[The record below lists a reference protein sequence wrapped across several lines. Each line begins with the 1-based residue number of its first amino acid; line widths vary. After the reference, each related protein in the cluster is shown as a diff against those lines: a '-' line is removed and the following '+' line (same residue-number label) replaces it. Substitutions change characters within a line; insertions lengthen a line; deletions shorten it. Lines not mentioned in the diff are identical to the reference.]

1 MSSQKSVSLRK
12 RCTAPIITL
21 TQMHITIVWVLGTWR
36 VDEDAVLF
44 DMSDKNLARKK
55 CFSSPL
61 LVLSVE
67 WL

>member
-1 MSSQKSVSLRK
+1 
-12 RCTAPIITL
+12 
-21 TQMHITIVWVLGTWR
+21 MHITIVWVLGTWR

-55 CFSSPL
+55 FFSSPL